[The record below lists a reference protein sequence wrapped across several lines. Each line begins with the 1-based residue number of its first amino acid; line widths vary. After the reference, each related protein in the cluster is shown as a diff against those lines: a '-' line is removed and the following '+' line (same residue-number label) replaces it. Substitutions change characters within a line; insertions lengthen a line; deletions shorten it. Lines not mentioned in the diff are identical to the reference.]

1 MAPERACP
9 NKRIKSAPACNPQ
22 PVRSLSTLRNRLIM
36 DNTIQENVEDLVDHI
51 QEYIETQKEL
61 FVIGA
66 KEKAAAAI
74 SQTVIW
80 IVVGLF
86 AFLGITFL
94 SIALAMWLGHLLDS
108 AGYGFLIVGA
118 LYGIGAA
125 LFYTFRESLLQN
137 TLNDLF
143 LIKFMTNHEQH

>member
-1 MAPERACP
+1 
-9 NKRIKSAPACNPQ
+9 
-22 PVRSLSTLRNRLIM
+22 M
-36 DNTIQENVEDLVDHI
+36 DNNTIQENVEDLVDHI

-80 IVVGLF
+80 VMVGLF
-86 AFLGITFL
+86 AMLGVTFL
-94 SIALAMWLGHLLDS
+94 SVALAMWLGHLLDS

-118 LYGIGAA
+118 LYAMGAA
-125 LFYTFRESLLQN
+125 LFYTFRETLLLN
-137 TLNDLF
+137 RLNDLF
-143 LIKFMTNHEQH
+143 LIKFMTNHEQY

>member
-1 MAPERACP
+1 
-9 NKRIKSAPACNPQ
+9 
-22 PVRSLSTLRNRLIM
+22 M

-74 SQTVIW
+74 SQTIVW
-80 IVVGLF
+80 IMVGLF
-86 AFLGITFL
+86 AFLGVAFL
-94 SIALAMWLGHLLDS
+94 SIALAMWLGHLLGNF
-108 AGYGFLIVGA
+108 GYGFLIVGV

-125 LFYTFRESLLQN
+125 LFYTFRESLLL
-137 TLNDLF
+137 TRLNDLF
-143 LIKFMTNHEQH
+143 LIKFMSNHEQH